1 MYHQVFAIHSSIVM
15 CMTAKTW
22 KYIFFLSLS
31 CPSVLSLTRQRCR
44 LNICSYIDWIDKFN
58 QYIYNYLDGSAV
70 YPWHLFIPLTN
81 TYFWTPWHLFLPLT
95 NPFFLTQKISSIYS
109 TIDVLKMVDMWISP
123 YILFGPDQ
131 KISRAEVSE
140 SNNSLGGSKG
150 IVHCPREGFGTRV
163 NMSSDQ
169 VWLESESQHLI
180 GFNLRKLNFKIPLS
194 PNLVSGLKEKGWKEI
209 WSFW

>member
-1 MYHQVFAIHSSIVM
+1 
-15 CMTAKTW
+15 
-22 KYIFFLSLS
+22 
-31 CPSVLSLTRQRCR
+31 
-44 LNICSYIDWIDKFN
+44 
-58 QYIYNYLDGSAV
+58 
-70 YPWHLFIPLTN
+70 
-81 TYFWTPWHLFLPLT
+81 
-95 NPFFLTQKISSIYS
+95 
-109 TIDVLKMVDMWISP
+109 MVDMWISP

-163 NMSSDQ
+163 NMTSDQ

-194 PNLVSGLKEKGWKEI
+194 PNLVSGLKEKG
-209 WSFW
+209 